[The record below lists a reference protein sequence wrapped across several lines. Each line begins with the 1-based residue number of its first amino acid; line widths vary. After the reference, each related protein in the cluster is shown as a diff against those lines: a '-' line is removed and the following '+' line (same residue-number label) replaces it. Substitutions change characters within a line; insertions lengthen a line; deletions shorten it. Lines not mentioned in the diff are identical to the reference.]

1 MKIDFKILRVNILS
15 KFFLKNTLMEILN
28 FSCWYSPITLS
39 IQLGNK
45 YFFLEILKVDNLFIK
60 ANTKDFKCS

>member
-15 KFFLKNTLMEILN
+15 KFILKNTLMEILN

-39 IQLGNK
+39 IKLGNK
-45 YFFLEILKVDNLFIK
+45 YFFRN
-60 ANTKDFKCS
+60 SQSR